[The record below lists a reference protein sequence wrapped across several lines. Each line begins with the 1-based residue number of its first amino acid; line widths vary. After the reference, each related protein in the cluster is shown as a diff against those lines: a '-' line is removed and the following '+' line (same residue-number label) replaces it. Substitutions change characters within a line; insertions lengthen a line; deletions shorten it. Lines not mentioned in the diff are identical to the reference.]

1 MFDGTDLSVAYGS
14 YNGDVGLGGG
24 MGGGQLHSQSQ
35 QHQAPPHDAPI
46 PKSTASHS
54 MPPDPVYAPPPA
66 MYAQQSSHA
75 KPSGYLPPSDGF
87 WDRVALKKW
96 EVFKFFLMSLIVVLA
111 LSIDN
116 VATHYMTSYIGKS
129 FLTETQELLIRLSYP
144 VGIILIIWLL
154 KASF

>member
-14 YNGDVGLGGG
+14 YNDH
-24 MGGGQLHSQSQ
+24 HSQQ
-35 QHQAPPHDAPI
+35 QPQFQQPHDLPAN
-46 PKSTASHS
+46 KATASHA
-54 MPPDPVYAPPPA
+54 MPPEPVYAPPPA
-66 MYAQQSSHA
+66 MYAQQSPNA
-75 KPSGYLPPSDGF
+75 TPANYAPPSDGF

-116 VATHYMTSYIGKS
+116 MATHYMTSYIGKS
-129 FLTETQELLIRLSYP
+129 FLTETQEMLVRLAYP
-144 VGIILIIWLL
+144 VGVILVIWFL